1 MKNSSKKK
9 KLLAVAAALAII
21 AVLSGTFAW
30 LTAQDQR
37 INRAESAA
45 VSGDDSVKV
54 VEKWEPKP
62 LVPGTEATKEVAVTN
77 TGNTSVFVRV
87 SYEEVLKHLAD
98 NGDITADATGKYNPI
113 NTDLDDD
120 MPVNFD
126 YTKAIADGFVEVP
139 SGNVTGAATGEK
151 LLVKG
156 GKSVDPLTLVET
168 YNYEAKMAYEYSS
181 GKYQLMK
188 AGQIVIDNENS
199 SLEAKDWTFTVS
211 NITYS
216 YYAGGFKN
224 TVVNWA
230 ESSLADEDGN
240 NTGYSLLGT
249 DGTRYGVDYDYT
261 LAGLNLSALP
271 GHTPATAINQVPT
284 ASGLKDVQ
292 ADTNGLSKS
301 MIHINYGNDMTDIP
315 TLASGKWVY
324 NKEDGWFYYTEAL
337 ASGVTT
343 PNLLNKLV
351 FDAAMG
357 KEYNSATYDLTVK
370 LEVIQATKEALT
382 DSAGWNLGGGSTPTG
397 DTLAIVNKLAP

>member
-45 VSGDDSVKV
+45 VSDDSVKV

-62 LVPGTEATKEVAVTN
+62 LVPGTEATKEVSVSN
-77 TGNTSVFVRV
+77 TGNTNVFVRV
-87 SYEEVLKHLAD
+87 SYEEVLKHLSD
-98 NGDITADATGKYNPI
+98 NGNITADATGKYDPA
-113 NTDLDDD
+113 NTELDDD
-120 MPVNFD
+120 MPVAFD
-126 YTKAIADGFVEVP
+126 YAKALADGFVLVP
-139 SGNVTGAATGEK
+139 IGQVTGASTNEHF
-151 LLVKG
+151 LVKG
-156 GKSVDPLTLVET
+156 GKSVDTLTGITT
-168 YNYEAKMAYEYSS
+168 YNYEVKMAYEYSA

-188 AGQIVIDNENS
+188 PGQIVPSNDS
-199 SLEAKDWTFTVS
+199 SLDAKDWDFTIT
-211 NITYS
+211 NLTYS
-216 YYAGGFKN
+216 YYKDGFKN

-230 ESSLADEDGN
+230 ESSLADEAGN

-249 DGTRYGVDYDYT
+249 TGSRYGVDYDYT
-261 LAGLNLSALP
+261 LAALNIPSLP
-271 GHTPATAINQVPT
+271 GHTPATAPTQIPT
-284 ASGLKDVQ
+284 AAGDKNVQ
-292 ADTNGLSKS
+292 ADTNGILKS
-301 MIHINYGNDMTDIP
+301 MIHIKYGGDMTDVA

-337 ASGVTT
+337 GSGVTT
-343 PNLLNKLV
+343 PNLLEKLV

-357 KEYNSATYDLTVK
+357 KEYTSATYDLIVK

-382 DSAGWNLGGGSTPTG
+382 DDAGWKLDNNKP
-397 DTLAIVNKLAP
+397 DTAKIIAKLAS